1 VRAFQQRRGLITD
14 GIVGPATYRA
24 LREAGWTLGDRMLAL
39 LISTPMS
46 GDDVVALQEQLLELG
61 YDTGRPSGVF
71 DEQTERA
78 LRGFQRD
85 YCDIS
90 DGVCGPSTLRALRQ
104 IGARRV
110 KGGRPHLLREQELL
124 RQAGPGCAEAHRD
137 RPRARRPGPRRGG
150 RRRHRGRPHVGPRA
164 APRGPDG
171 RDGMEALLT
180 RREDTC
186 PTEPSG
192 PRSPTPRRGLVLS
205 LHVDA
210 NRSMHAEGLA
220 TFHFGNGSG
229 ITSTVGE
236 ALAGY
241 IHRELTS
248 RTAML
253 DLGTQARTWELL
265 RLTRMPTVRVE
276 IGYLTNMGDRRRL
289 LDPAFRDIVAEG
301 VLVGVK
307 RLYLQGQD
315 DQPTGTFTFST
326 YWPVSWSDP
335 RPHGPPR
342 SPRPGARGSPHR
354 TLDHRAA
361 AAPLAL
367 RSPLRPAGAGVR
379 TGRRPGSS
387 MAPACRGTVI
397 EPSSCSSAASTS
409 SFQVIADRSSMRSR
423 GHRGCGR
430 TVLNRRCA
438 GSRRGPCSW
447 ARCPAARRRT
457 PRRP

>member
-1 VRAFQQRRGLITD
+1 MQPLRRGDTGPAVVEIRRMLSQFGLLGDAADGPADLFDPVVEHAVRAFQQGRGLITD

-71 DEQTERA
+71 DDQTERG
-78 LRGFQRD
+78 LRAFQRD

-90 DGVCGPSTLRALRQ
+90 DGVCGPATLRALRQ
-104 IGARRV
+104 LGARRV

-124 RQAGPGCAEAHRD
+124 RQAGPRLRGKRIVIDPGHGGRD
-137 RPRARRPGPRRGG
+137 RGVVVAGVTEADLMWDLARRLEG
-150 RRRHRGRPHVGPRA
+150 RMA
-164 APRGPDG
+164 AT
-171 RDGMEALLT
+171 GMEALLT
-180 RREDTC
+180 HREDTC
-186 PTEPSG
+186 PTEAERAAFANAAG
-192 PRSPTPRRGLVLS
+192 ADIVLS

-210 NRSMHAEGLA
+210 NHSMHAEGLA

-276 IGYLTNMGDRRRL
+276 MGYLTNMGDRRRL
-289 LDPAFRDIVAEG
+289 LDPVFRDVVAEG

-315 DQPTGTFTFST
+315 DQPTGTFTFSD
-326 YWPVSWSDP
+326 VL
-335 RPHGPPR
+335 
-342 SPRPGARGSPHR
+342 ARE
-354 TLDHRAA
+354 
-361 AAPLAL
+361 LA
-367 RSPLRPAGAGVR
+367 REEPA
-379 TGRRPGSS
+379 
-387 MAPACRGTVI
+387 
-397 EPSSCSSAASTS
+397 SA
-409 SFQVIADRSSMRSR
+409 V
-423 GHRGCGR
+423 
-430 TVLNRRCA
+430 
-438 GSRRGPCSW
+438 SRRI
-447 ARCPAARRRT
+447 
-457 PRRP
+457 

>member
-1 VRAFQQRRGLITD
+1 MQPLRRGDTGPAVVEIHRMLSQFGLLGDATDGPADHFDQVVEHAVRAFQQQRGLITD

-71 DEQTERA
+71 DEQTERG
-78 LRGFQRD
+78 LRAFQRD

-104 IGARRV
+104 LGARRV

-124 RQAGPGCAEAHRD
+124 RQAGPRLRGKRIVIDPGHGGRD
-137 RPRARRPGPRRGG
+137 RGVTVAGVTEADLMWDLARRLEG
-150 RRRHRGRPHVGPRA
+150 RMA
-164 APRGPDG
+164 AT
-171 RDGMEALLT
+171 GMEALLT

-186 PTEPSG
+186 PTEAERAAFANATG
-192 PRSPTPRRGLVLS
+192 ADLVLS

-229 ITSTVGE
+229 LTSTVGE

-241 IHRELTS
+241 IHREVTS
-248 RTAML
+248 RTAMV
-253 DLGTQARTWELL
+253 DLGSQARTWELL

-276 IGYLTNMGDRRRL
+276 LGYLTNMGDRRKL
-289 LDPAFRDIVAEG
+289 LDTVFRDVVAEA

-315 DQPTGTFTFST
+315 DQPTGTFTFSD
-326 YWPVSWSDP
+326 VLARELERSE
-335 RPHGPPR
+335 PPR
-342 SPRPGARGSPHR
+342 
-354 TLDHRAA
+354 AA
-361 AAPLAL
+361 
-367 RSPLRPAGAGVR
+367 
-379 TGRRPGSS
+379 
-387 MAPACRGTVI
+387 
-397 EPSSCSSAASTS
+397 SAASP
-409 SFQVIADRSSMRSR
+409 
-423 GHRGCGR
+423 R
-430 TVLNRRCA
+430 T
-438 GSRRGPCSW
+438 
-447 ARCPAARRRT
+447 
-457 PRRP
+457 

>member
-1 VRAFQQRRGLITD
+1 MQLLRRGDSGPGVVEIRRMLTRFGLLAETSDDAAPDGAASDDPGPDSTGSDGPSPDGADAYFDAVVEHAVRAFQQRRGLITD
-14 GIVGPATYRA
+14 GIVGPSTYRA

-71 DEQTERA
+71 DEQTERG
-78 LRGFQRD
+78 LRAFQRD

-104 IGARRV
+104 LGARRV

-124 RQAGPGCAEAHRD
+124 REAGPRLRGKRIVIDPGHGGAERGVTVAGVTEAD
-137 RPRARRPGPRRGG
+137 LMWDLARRLEG
-150 RRRHRGRPHVGPRA
+150 RMA
-164 APRGPDG
+164 AT
-171 RDGMEALLT
+171 GMEALLT

-186 PTEPSG
+186 PTDAERAAFANAAG
-192 PRSPTPRRGLVLS
+192 AAVVLS

-289 LDPAFRDIVAEG
+289 LDPAFRDVVAEG
-301 VLVGVK
+301 ILVGVK
-307 RLYLQGQD
+307 RLYLLGQD
-315 DQPTGTFTFST
+315 DQPTGTFTFSDVLARELERSEAT
-326 YWPVSWSDP
+326 
-335 RPHGPPR
+335 RPATVA
-342 SPRPGARGSPHR
+342 SPR
-354 TLDHRAA
+354 T
-361 AAPLAL
+361 
-367 RSPLRPAGAGVR
+367 
-379 TGRRPGSS
+379 
-387 MAPACRGTVI
+387 
-397 EPSSCSSAASTS
+397 
-409 SFQVIADRSSMRSR
+409 
-423 GHRGCGR
+423 
-430 TVLNRRCA
+430 
-438 GSRRGPCSW
+438 
-447 ARCPAARRRT
+447 
-457 PRRP
+457 

>member
-1 VRAFQQRRGLITD
+1 MQLLRRGDSGPAVVEIRRMLTRFGLLAETSDDAAPDGAVSDAPGPDSTGSDGASPDGADAYFDAVVEHAVRAFQQRRGLITD
-14 GIVGPATYRA
+14 GIVGPSTYRA

-71 DEQTERA
+71 DEQTERG
-78 LRGFQRD
+78 LRAFQRD

-104 IGARRV
+104 LGARRV

-124 RQAGPGCAEAHRD
+124 REAGPRLRGKRIVIDPGHGGAERGVTVAGVTEAD
-137 RPRARRPGPRRGG
+137 LMWDLARRLEG
-150 RRRHRGRPHVGPRA
+150 RMA
-164 APRGPDG
+164 AT
-171 RDGMEALLT
+171 GMEALLT

-186 PTEPSG
+186 PTDAERAAFANAAG
-192 PRSPTPRRGLVLS
+192 AAVVLS

-289 LDPAFRDIVAEG
+289 LDPAFRDVVAEG
-301 VLVGVK
+301 ILVGVK
-307 RLYLQGQD
+307 RLYLLGQD
-315 DQPTGTFTFST
+315 DQPTGTFTFSDVLARELERSSEAT
-326 YWPVSWSDP
+326 
-335 RPHGPPR
+335 RPTTVA
-342 SPRPGARGSPHR
+342 SPR
-354 TLDHRAA
+354 T
-361 AAPLAL
+361 
-367 RSPLRPAGAGVR
+367 
-379 TGRRPGSS
+379 
-387 MAPACRGTVI
+387 
-397 EPSSCSSAASTS
+397 
-409 SFQVIADRSSMRSR
+409 
-423 GHRGCGR
+423 
-430 TVLNRRCA
+430 
-438 GSRRGPCSW
+438 
-447 ARCPAARRRT
+447 
-457 PRRP
+457 